1 MIRNVDGLKVA
12 DLFSEGGDHLR
23 LLLRQ
28 PSALLKSD
36 AVALGLFC
44 RKPNEQRLLRH
55 LSTQG
60 LMPR

>member
-1 MIRNVDGLKVA
+1 
-12 DLFSEGGDHLR
+12 
-23 LLLRQ
+23 LRQ